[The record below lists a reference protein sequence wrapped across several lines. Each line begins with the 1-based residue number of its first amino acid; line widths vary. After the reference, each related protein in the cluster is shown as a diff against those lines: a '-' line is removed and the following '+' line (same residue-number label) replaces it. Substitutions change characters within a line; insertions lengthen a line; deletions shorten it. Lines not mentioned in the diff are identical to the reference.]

1 MLLQPRLAPM
11 NTKSTNIIRLG
22 FRLGVLLVG
31 LAGVIALSQPAASDP
46 VSSLKTKK
54 SKPYKIANADRLRIE
69 IFPEDDLLTQCR
81 VDAKGCVNLKLVGEV
96 PLVGLTV
103 QEAEKAI
110 ENSYRDHRYLRNPQ
124 VRINVEEYAPREVFI
139 NGDVKAP
146 ARYVMPIETVMTVVD
161 LVQKAGGLLDTAKGT
176 AIRVLRKGPD
186 GKEQVFVVDVESI
199 LKAKKNAK
207 VEDNSL
213 ELEPG
218 DNVFVPQRII

>member
-1 MLLQPRLAPM
+1 MK
-11 NTKSTNIIRLG
+11 TKSTAIIRRW
-22 FRLGVLLVG
+22 FRLVVLLVG
-31 LAGVIALSQPAASDP
+31 LAGVIAAGQETASDA
-46 VSSLKTKK
+46 VSPPKVKK
-54 SKPYKIANADRLRIE
+54 SRPYKITNSDRLRIE
-69 IFPEDDLLTQCR
+69 VIPEDDLLTQCR
-81 VDAKGCVNLKLVGEV
+81 VDTKGCVNLKYVGEV
-96 PLVGLTV
+96 PVAGQTIP
-103 QEAEKAI
+103 QAQQAI
-110 ENSYRDHRYLRNPQ
+110 ESAYRDQRNLRNPQ

-139 NGDVKAP
+139 NGDVRAP
-146 ARYVMPIETVMTVVD
+146 ARYVMPIETVMTIVD

-186 GKEQVFVVDVESI
+186 GKEQVFTVDVEGI

>member
-1 MLLQPRLAPM
+1 M
-11 NTKSTNIIRLG
+11 NTKSTNIIRRW
-22 FRLGVLLVG
+22 FRLGILLVG
-31 LAGVIALSQPAASDP
+31 LAGVIALGQPAASDP
-46 VSSLKTKK
+46 ISPPPTKK
-54 SKPYKIANADRLRIE
+54 AKPYKITNADRLRIE
-69 IFPEDDLLTQCR
+69 VIPEEDLSTQCR
-81 VDAKGCVNLKLVGEV
+81 VDTKGCVNLKYAGEV
-96 PLVGLTV
+96 PVAGLTIP
-103 QEAEKAI
+103 EAQQAI
-110 ENSYRDHRYLRNPQ
+110 ENAYRDQRYLRNPQ

-146 ARYVMPIETVMTVVD
+146 ARYVMPIETVMTIVD

-207 VEDNSL
+207 MEDNSL

>member
-1 MLLQPRLAPM
+1 MK
-11 NTKSTNIIRLG
+11 TKSTAIIRRW
-22 FRLGVLLVG
+22 FRLVVLLVG
-31 LAGVIALSQPAASDP
+31 LAGVIAAGQQTAAEA
-46 VSSLKTKK
+46 VSPPKIKK
-54 SKPYKIANADRLRIE
+54 SKPYKITNSDRLRIE
-69 IFPEDDLLTQCR
+69 VIPEDDLLTQCR
-81 VDAKGCVNLKLVGEV
+81 VDTKGCVNLKYVGEV
-96 PLVGLTV
+96 PVAGQTIP
-103 QEAEKAI
+103 QAQQAI
-110 ENSYRDHRYLRNPQ
+110 ESAYRDQRYLRNPQ

-207 VEDNSL
+207 MEDNSL

>member
-1 MLLQPRLAPM
+1 M
-11 NTKSTNIIRLG
+11 NTKSTNFIRRWVRLG
-22 FRLGVLLVG
+22 LLLIG
-31 LAGVIALSQPAASDP
+31 MAGVIVCGQQPASDP
-46 VSSLKTKK
+46 VSSLKPKK
-54 SKPYKIANADRLRIE
+54 SKPYKITNADRLRIE

-96 PLVGLTV
+96 TLVGMTV
-103 QEAEKAI
+103 QQAEKAI
-110 ENSYRDHRYLRNPQ
+110 ENAYRDQRYLRNPQ

-161 LVQKAGGLLDTAKGT
+161 LVQKAGGFLDTARGT
-176 AIRVLRKGPD
+176 AVRVLRKGPD
-186 GKEQVFVVDVESI
+186 GREQVFEVDVESI

>member
-1 MLLQPRLAPM
+1 MKTQ
-11 NTKSTNIIRLG
+11 STAIIRRW
-22 FRLGVLLVG
+22 FRLVVLLVG
-31 LAGVIALSQPAASDP
+31 LAGVIAAGQETASDAISP
-46 VSSLKTKK
+46 PKTKK
-54 SKPYKIANADRLRIE
+54 SKPYKITNSDRLRIE
-69 IFPEDDLLTQCR
+69 VIPEDDLSTQCR
-81 VDAKGCVNLKLVGEV
+81 VDTKGCVNLKYVGEV
-96 PLVGLTV
+96 PVAGQTIP
-103 QEAEKAI
+103 EAQQAI
-110 ENSYRDHRYLRNPQ
+110 ENAYRDQRYLRNPQ

-186 GKEQVFVVDVESI
+186 GKDLVLTVDVESI

>member
-1 MLLQPRLAPM
+1 M
-11 NTKSTNIIRLG
+11 NTKSTNFIRRWVRLG
-22 FRLGVLLVG
+22 LLLIG
-31 LAGVIALSQPAASDP
+31 MTGVIVCGQPPASDP
-46 VSSLKTKK
+46 ASSLKPKK
-54 SKPYKIANADRLRIE
+54 SKPYKITNADRLRIE

-96 PLVGLTV
+96 TLVGMTV
-103 QEAEKAI
+103 QQAEKAI
-110 ENSYRDHRYLRNPQ
+110 ENAYRDQRYLRNPQ

-139 NGDVKAP
+139 NGDVKSP

-161 LVQKAGGLLDTAKGT
+161 LVQKAGGFLDTAKGT
-176 AIRVLRKGPD
+176 AVRVLRKGPD
-186 GKEQVFVVDVESI
+186 GKEQVFEVDVESI